1 MWLNGFGSV
10 TVDAICASAKVQ
22 KGSFYHFFR
31 SKQEV
36 AAAALEAHWDSIRP
50 DLDRIF
56 GDKTVDPIQR
66 IVRFFDNVHLRQLER
81 SKRCGQ
87 VMGCPFVTLGTEVI
101 KHNTALSTKAADLMD
116 RYCHYFETA
125 LKEAQSNGDLQVG
138 DFRLQARELHAFL
151 AGGLVQ
157 ARIRN
162 DVGILE
168 QLSAHVR
175 QTLGIRTP
183 TPEKFETRSSPEKSR
198 PAAAGAKQRSH
209 SGGTGH

>member
-10 TVDAICASAKVQ
+10 TVDAICVGAKVQ

-36 AAAALEAHWDSIRP
+36 AAAALEAHWDAIQP

-81 SKRCGQ
+81 SSRCGQ
-87 VMGCPFVTLGTEVI
+87 VMGCPFLTLGTEVI
-101 KHNTALSTKAADLMD
+101 KHESVVSAKATELMD
-116 RYCHYFETA
+116 RYCHYFETT
-125 LKEAQSNGDLQVG
+125 LEEAQANCDSQVG
-138 DFRLQARELHAFL
+138 NFRAQARELYALL

-162 DVGILE
+162 DAGILE

-175 QTLGIRTP
+175 KTLVIRTP
-183 TPEKFETRSSPEKSR
+183 IPKNLKLG
-198 PAAAGAKQRSH
+198 PAINH
-209 SGGTGH
+209 